1 MKNVKASNMRRR
13 LAAQELQETLASMT
27 KAEAQAQ
34 PKKLKPTKRHYV
46 KAVAAL
52 AVATVAGG

>member
-1 MKNVKASNMRRR
+1 MKNVKASNLRRR

-52 AVATVAGG
+52 AGG